1 MESYAKKGKRLI
13 AVAYQSHTQHILA
26 EVPTANY
33 IFVGFF
39 AIMDPLQPHIS
50 EVVDASQNMGIT
62 TYMAT
67 GDHPQMALHIAKLAH
82 IAGDQDT
89 VITGTELLAL
99 TDMQL
104 EQMIATSKVF
114 ARVQPEDKQRITQCL
129 QKMGHFVALTGDGVN
144 DTIALKQADVG
155 IAMGLKGSDAAKEV
169 AQIVLADDNF
179 TTLIDALHAGRA
191 IIQKLKRSIMFLLA
205 TNCMEAGILLFGVIA
220 QFVGVLSNTHSALL
234 TPLQLLYINLVTD
247 SVPAFAFAFMPI
259 TRLPHESS
267 KKHSLHD
274 FFSAKTIG
282 KIVGTATLGII
293 ISLTAYFYMF
303 GINPVHAQGFLFS
316 TLVAVQ
322 IWVFVDE
329 WVSQGRHKVNR
340 FFMVVTVSMFA
351 FHAVSMLYIGVIRS
365 RYDVYETVAQTL
377 SSIILSSTIVLMKM
391 SYRVVREM
399 VRPAT
404 TSTR

>member
-1 MESYAKKGKRLI
+1 
-13 AVAYQSHTQHILA
+13 
-26 EVPTANY
+26 
-33 IFVGFF
+33 
-39 AIMDPLQPHIS
+39 
-50 EVVDASQNMGIT
+50 
-62 TYMAT
+62 
-67 GDHPQMALHIAKLAH
+67 
-82 IAGDQDT
+82 
-89 VITGTELLAL
+89 
-99 TDMQL
+99 
-104 EQMIATSKVF
+104 
-114 ARVQPEDKQRITQCL
+114 
-129 QKMGHFVALTGDGVN
+129 
-144 DTIALKQADVG
+144 
-155 IAMGLKGSDAAKEV
+155 
-169 AQIVLADDNF
+169 
-179 TTLIDALHAGRA
+179 
-191 IIQKLKRSIMFLLA
+191 
-205 TNCMEAGILLFGVIA
+205 
-220 QFVGVLSNTHSALL
+220 
-234 TPLQLLYINLVTD
+234 
-247 SVPAFAFAFMPI
+247 MPI